1 MLAILDDMK
10 KFARLIKTLDSTNKT
25 TIKVQALADYFK
37 VAGDTDKVW
46 TIAILS
52 HRRPPRPVNTTL
64 LREWASELANI
75 PLWLFE
81 ESYHIVGD
89 LAETIAL
96 VVPSTQT
103 STEKSLTRFLKEM
116 IALKKKP
123 DEEKKAYLYEN
134 WKVLDY
140 YERFVFCKLI
150 TGSFRI
156 GVSQKLMT
164 RALAK
169 ATDIDEDILAYKLMG
184 NWNPN
189 KISFQELILE
199 ENESDYLSKPY
210 PFYLAYA
217 IEGDVSDLGD
227 VNDWSAEHKWDGI
240 RSQVIL
246 RNDEIFVWSRGEELV
261 TDKYPE
267 FGKFVGVIP
276 NGTVIDGEILPFPK
290 EQIGTFNDLQKRI
303 GRKTVSKNLLKKV
316 PVILKAYDLLEW
328 EGKDIRNTPFIDR
341 RRLLETLFRSVRP
354 PGRLES
360 ARHRRSRGPASEKV
374 ASRIRQSAGSETDGE
389 TIKSIASKTAP
400 KQAKGTK
407 NKDQPAEMPVS
418 SAVEI
423 PLHLSETIHFN
434 SWEEA
439 AKERERS
446 REVRSEGLMLKR
458 KDSPYLVGRKK
469 GDWWKW
475 KVDPLTID
483 AVLTYAMR
491 GHGRRSNLFT
501 DYTFALWDEKE
512 DGERELVTFAKAYSG
527 LTDAEFRK
535 VDNWIKRNTLERFG
549 PVRSVTPHHVFE
561 IAFEG
566 IAPSTRHKSGVATR
580 FPRILRW
587 RKDKKIE
594 EANTLSDL
602 KRLIPSLTSESG

>member
-1 MLAILDDMK
+1 
-10 KFARLIKTLDSTNKT
+10 
-25 TIKVQALADYFK
+25 VQALADYFS
-37 VAGDTDKVW
+37 AANDADKVW

-96 VVPSTQT
+96 VVPTSKS
-103 STEKSLTRFLKEM
+103 STEKTLTQFLEEM
-116 IALKKKP
+116 IALKKKT
-123 DEEKKAYLYEN
+123 DEEKQGYLFEN
-134 WKVLDY
+134 WKVLNY
-140 YERFVFCKLI
+140 YERFVFTKLI
-150 TGSFRI
+150 TGGFRI

-164 RALAK
+164 RALSK
-169 ATDIDEDILAYKLMG
+169 ATEIDEDILAYKLMG
-184 NWNPN
+184 NWDPN

-217 IEGDVSDLGD
+217 IEGEAKDLGD
-227 VNDWSAEHKWDGI
+227 VTEWSAEHKWDGI
-240 RSQVIL
+240 RSQTII
-246 RNDEIFVWSRGEELV
+246 RNDELFVWSRGEELV

-267 FGKFVGVIP
+267 FENFLGVIP
-276 NGTVIDGEILPFPK
+276 NGTVIDGEILPYPNN
-290 EQIGTFNDLQKRI
+290 QIGTFNDLQTRI
-303 GRKTVSKNLLKKV
+303 GRKKVSKALLEKV

-328 EGKDIRNTPFIDR
+328 KGEDLRQMPFIER
-341 RRLLETLFRSVRP
+341 RKLLERLFKSVA
-354 PGRLES
+354 E
-360 ARHRRSRGPASEKV
+360 RSRSDV
-374 ASRIRQSAGSETDGE
+374 TSATLSDHD
-389 TIKSIASKTAP
+389 TAMLS
-400 KQAKGTK
+400 
-407 NKDQPAEMPVS
+407 DL
-418 SAVEI
+418 
-423 PLHLSETIHFN
+423 PLHLSETMHFN
-434 SWEEA
+434 SWEEVA
-439 AKERERS
+439 AERERS
-446 REVRSEGLMLKR
+446 REVHSEGLMLKR

-501 DYTFALWDEKE
+501 DYTFALWKENEEGEK
-512 DGERELVTFAKAYSG
+512 ELVTFAKAYSG

-535 VDNWIKRNTLERFG
+535 VDSWIKKNTLERFG

-566 IAPSTRHKSGVATR
+566 IALSKRHKSGVATR

-587 RKDKKIE
+587 RQDKTIH
-594 EANTLSDL
+594 EANSLNDL
-602 KRLIPSLTSESG
+602 KEMIP

>member
-1 MLAILDDMK
+1 MK
-10 KFARLIKTLDSTNKT
+10 NFAQLIKTLDSTNKT
-25 TIKVQALADYFK
+25 NIKVQALADYFS
-37 VAGDTDKVW
+37 VASDKDKVW

-96 VVPSTQT
+96 VVPSAKS
-103 STEKSLTRFLKEM
+103 STEKTLTSFLEEM
-116 IALKKKP
+116 IALKKKS
-123 DEEKKAYLYEN
+123 DEEKRDYLFEN

-140 YERFVFCKLI
+140 YERFVFTKLI
-150 TGSFRI
+150 TGGFRI

-169 ATDIDEDILAYKLMG
+169 ATEIDEDILAYKLMG
-184 NWNPN
+184 NWDPN
-189 KISFQELILE
+189 TISFQELVLE

-217 IEGDVSDLGD
+217 IEGKVEDLGD
-227 VNDWSAEHKWDGI
+227 VTEWSAEHKWDGI

-246 RNDEIFVWSRGEELV
+246 RNNELFVWSRGEELV

-267 FGKFVGVIP
+267 FQSFIGTIP
-276 NGTVIDGEILPFPK
+276 NGTVIDGEILPYPNG
-290 EQIGTFNDLQKRI
+290 QIGTFNDLQTRI
-303 GRKTVSKNLLKKV
+303 GRKNVSKALLEKV

-328 EGKDIRNTPFIDR
+328 EGEDIRDKPFLKR
-341 RRLLETLFRSVRP
+341 RGLLEGLFKNVCHAEP
-354 PGRLES
+354 IE
-360 ARHRRSRGPASEKV
+360 AS
-374 ASRIRQSAGSETDGE
+374 IGF
-389 TIKSIASKTAP
+389 
-400 KQAKGTK
+400 
-407 NKDQPAEMPVS
+407 
-418 SAVEI
+418 
-423 PLHLSETIHFN
+423 PLYLSETMHFS
-434 SWEEA
+434 SW
-439 AKERERS
+439 KEVAQERNRS
-446 REVRSEGLMLKR
+446 REVHSEGLMLKR
-458 KDSPYLVGRKK
+458 KDSTYLVGRKK

-501 DYTFALWDEKE
+501 DYTFALWNENEEGEK
-512 DGERELVTFAKAYSG
+512 ELVTFAKAYSG
-527 LTDAEFRK
+527 LTDAEFRQ
-535 VDNWIKRNTLERFG
+535 VDNWIKKNTLERFG
-549 PVRSVTPHHVFE
+549 PVRSVTPLQVFE

-566 IAPSTRHKSGVATR
+566 IALSKRHKSGVATR
-580 FPRILRW
+580 FPRMLRW
-587 RKDKKIE
+587 RKDKNIH
-594 EANTLSDL
+594 EANTLGDL
-602 KRLIPSLTSESG
+602 KKMIP

>member
-1 MLAILDDMK
+1 MK
-10 KFARLIKTLDSTNKT
+10 DFALLIKTLDSINKT
-25 TIKVQALADYFK
+25 TLK
-37 VAGDTDKVW
+37 VAALTAYFNKASATDKVW

-96 VVPSTQT
+96 VVPTTMSTT
-103 STEKSLTRFLKEM
+103 TKTLTQFLEEM
-116 IALKKKP
+116 IALKKKS
-123 DEEKKAYLYEN
+123 DEDKKSYLLSN

-140 YERFVFCKLI
+140 YERFVFTKLI
-150 TGSFRI
+150 TGGFRI

-164 RALAK
+164 RALSK
-169 ATDIDEDILAYKLMG
+169 ATEIDEDVLAYKLMG
-184 NWNPN
+184 NWDPN
-189 KISFQELILE
+189 TITFQELILE

-217 IEGDVSDLGD
+217 IEGEVNELGD
-227 VNDWSAEHKWDGI
+227 IQEWSAEHKWDGI

-267 FGKFVGVIP
+267 FQSFVGVIP
-276 NGTVIDGEILPFPK
+276 NGTVLDGEILPFPNN
-290 EQIGTFNDLQKRI
+290 EIGAFNDLQTRI
-303 GRKTVSKNLLKKV
+303 GRKTVSKALLAKV

-328 EGKDIRNTPFIDR
+328 EGKDVRQLPFIER
-341 RRLLETLFRSVRP
+341 RKLLEIFFEEVCQ
-354 PGRLES
+354 
-360 ARHRRSRGPASEKV
+360 SEH
-374 ASRIRQSAGSETDGE
+374 S
-389 TIKSIASKTAP
+389 KSDLP
-400 KQAKGTK
+400 F
-407 NKDQPAEMPVS
+407 
-418 SAVEI
+418 
-423 PLHLSETIHFN
+423 HLSETMHFD
-434 SWEEA
+434 SWVSVAEERLRF
-439 AKERERS
+439 REM
-446 REVRSEGLMLKR
+446 RSEGLMLKR

-501 DYTFALWDEKE
+501 DYTFGLWQENEAGEK
-512 DGERELVTFAKAYSG
+512 ELVTFAKAYSG
-527 LTDAEFRK
+527 LTDAELKK
-535 VDNWIKRNTLERFG
+535 VDVWIKKNTLERFG
-549 PVRSVTPHHVFE
+549 PVRSVTPYHVFE

-566 IAPSTRHKSGVATR
+566 IAISKRHKSGIATR

-587 RKDKKIE
+587 RQDKTIH
-594 EANTLSDL
+594 EANSLADL
-602 KRLIPSLTSESG
+602 KAQIPN

>member
-1 MLAILDDMK
+1 MRN
-10 KFARLIKTLDSTNKT
+10 FAQLIKTLDSTNKT
-25 TIKVQALADYFK
+25 TVKVQALTDYFLK
-37 VAGDTDKVW
+37 ADDADKVW

-64 LREWASELANI
+64 LRTWASELANI

-96 VVPSTQT
+96 VIPAADQS
-103 STEKSLTRFLKEM
+103 SDKSLTDFIQEM
-116 IALKKKP
+116 IALKKKTE
-123 DEEKKAYLYEN
+123 EEKRAYLYEN
-134 WKVLDY
+134 WSVLNY
-140 YERFVFCKLI
+140 YERFVFTKLI
-150 TGSFRI
+150 TGGFRI

-169 ATDIDEDILAYKLMG
+169 ATQIDEDILAYKLMG
-184 NWNPN
+184 NWDPN
-189 KISFQELILE
+189 KITFQQLVLE

-217 IEGDVSDLGD
+217 IEGEVSDLGD
-227 VNDWSAEHKWDGI
+227 IQEWSAEHKWDGI

-246 RNDEIFVWSRGEELV
+246 RNNELFVWSRGEELV

-267 FGKFVGVIP
+267 FEKFIGVIP

-290 EQIGTFNDLQKRI
+290 GGIGTFNDLQTRI
-303 GRKTVSKNLLKKV
+303 GRKNVTAALLKKV
-316 PVILKAYDLLEW
+316 PVILKAYDILEW
-328 EGKDIRNTPFIDR
+328 EGEDIRQLPFIER
-341 RRLLETLFRSVRP
+341 REILEHLFKNVT
-354 PGRLES
+354 EQNQN
-360 ARHRRSRGPASEKV
+360 AVTERSRSEV
-374 ASRIRQSAGSETDGE
+374 TERSRSD
-389 TIKSIASKTAP
+389 
-400 KQAKGTK
+400 
-407 NKDQPAEMPVS
+407 V
-418 SAVEI
+418 
-423 PLHLSETIHFN
+423 PLHLSKTMYFN
-434 SWEEA
+434 SWEEMA
-439 AKERERS
+439 EERDRS
-446 REVRSEGLMLKR
+446 REMHNEGLMLKR

-501 DYTFALWDEKE
+501 DYTFALWKDNEVGEK
-512 DGERELVTFAKAYSG
+512 ELVTFAKAYSG

-535 VDNWIKRNTLERFG
+535 LDAWIKKNTLERFG

-566 IAPSTRHKSGVATR
+566 IALSKRHKSGVATR
-580 FPRILRW
+580 FPRMLRW
-587 RKDKKIE
+587 RKDKNIH
-594 EANTLSDL
+594 EANTLDDL
-602 KRLIPSLTSESG
+602 KNLIPQ